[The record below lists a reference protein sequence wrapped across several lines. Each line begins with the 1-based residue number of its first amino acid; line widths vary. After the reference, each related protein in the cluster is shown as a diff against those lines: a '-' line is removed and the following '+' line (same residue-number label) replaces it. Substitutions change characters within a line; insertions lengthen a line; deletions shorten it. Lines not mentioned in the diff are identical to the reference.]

1 MFAWEKSYLVKLDEE
16 EENKIE
22 KKKKPKKLNLKK
34 IEKQYPLYPVFGL
47 SYFKL
52 INKV

>member
-1 MFAWEKSYLVKLDEE
+1 MFAWEKSYIPKPDKE

-22 KKKKPKKLNLKK
+22 KKKKPKKLNLKR
-34 IEKQYPLYPVFGL
+34 IEKQHPLYPVFGL